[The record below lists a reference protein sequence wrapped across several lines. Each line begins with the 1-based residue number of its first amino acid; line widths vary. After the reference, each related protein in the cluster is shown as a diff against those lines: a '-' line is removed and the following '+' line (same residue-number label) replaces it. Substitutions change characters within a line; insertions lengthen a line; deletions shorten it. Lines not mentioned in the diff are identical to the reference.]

1 MSCTQLLTHELVTVN
16 KREMKGKAE
25 TNQFNFRQYAWS
37 QFKKNKQAYF
47 SLWVLGFLALMAL
60 FAPVIANDQPLY
72 CNYKGHT
79 LFPAFSFDNTYELE
93 MEDGTTESIQL
104 DIAKW
109 KQMEFESVVW
119 APVPYAPNKSD
130 FLNADFVAPSGT
142 QYFQDPSGQMVEMPS
157 RFRHRLGT
165 NKKGEDV
172 LSGLIHAARIS
183 LTIGLIAMGVASFIG
198 LILGS
203 MAGYFGDHKLVT
215 TYGRFWFFILG
226 MPFAYYYGFLVR
238 SDVLS
243 DAIGTSGGAF
253 LLQLFLSIAIVG
265 AILVLASLLGKL
277 LGKLPLFR
285 TKKNIPVDS
294 LVLRLIE
301 ILNSIPRLILIISI
315 AAIAK
320 PSILNLMLI
329 IGFTSWT
336 GIARFT
342 RAEFLKIRNLEYIQA
357 GQSLGFT
364 ETRIIF
370 KHALPNGVAPAL
382 VAIAFGIASAI
393 LIESSLSF
401 LGIGVPPDVVT
412 WGSLI
417 NSGRQNYS
425 AWWLVIFPGL
435 AISITLAVYTLMG
448 EGLRDATDPKLKT

>member
-1 MSCTQLLTHELVTVN
+1 MSGQGEI
-16 KREMKGKAE
+16 K
-25 TNQFNFRQYAWS
+25 QFNFREYAWS

-47 SLWVLGFLALMAL
+47 SLWVLGFLALVAL

-72 CNYKGHT
+72 CNYQGHS
-79 LFPAFSFDNTYELE
+79 LFPAFSFENAYELE
-93 MEDGTTESIQL
+93 MEDGSIERIQL

-109 KQMEFESVVW
+109 KQMEFESVIW

-130 FLNADFVAPSGT
+130 FLNADFVAPSGK
-142 QYFQDPSGQMVEMPS
+142 QYFTDTNGQMVDMPS

-183 LTIGLIAMGVASFIG
+183 LTIGLIAMGVAALIG
-198 LILGS
+198 LILGA

-215 TYGRFWFFILG
+215 TRGQFWTFVFGL
-226 MPFAYYYGFLVR
+226 PFAYYYGFMIR
-238 SDVLS
+238 SDALS
-243 DAIGTSGGAF
+243 DAIGTSGSAF
-253 LLQLFLSIAIVG
+253 LLQLSISIAIIVV
-265 AILVLASLLGKL
+265 ILTVVNLLGKL
-277 LGKLPLFR
+277 LGKLPFLKSNR
-285 TKKNIPVDS
+285 NIPVDS
-294 LVLRLIE
+294 LVLRMIE

-364 ETRIIF
+364 ERRIIF
-370 KHALPNGVAPAL
+370 RHALPNGVAPAL

-417 NSGRQNYS
+417 NSGRENYS